1 MITRFFG
8 RSRTVHFFITIIYLF
23 ILVFFQSYK
32 FEWIDGTMSLLM
44 LQLQIIVLLFLSLLL
59 SSFIITKNK
68 LTEKNNYPIV
78 AFMVFSLA
86 LFPNIISFNIVLAN
100 FFVLLGIRRAISL
113 KSGKDELKKIFDS
126 SLWITFG
133 AVLFPPLL
141 LFLLVVLLATFLYSF
156 VNFRTIG
163 VIIIGAAASVFASY
177 MIEILIFNFI
187 AFPEFIKEFL
197 NGTIFI
203 YIDHYNFI
211 FNTPS
216 RILLLLIMVIGLVV
230 YFITFGF
237 KSIENTKT
245 FSIILVIF
253 LISFAVSGV
262 NVTEDMF
269 ICFLFPFLIL
279 ASKIMELLKYKWVLD
294 IVVILLI
301 IINIIYFK

>member
-32 FEWIDGTMSLLM
+32 FEWIDGTMSLFM
-44 LQLQIIVLLFLSLLL
+44 LQLPIIVLLFLSLLL

-78 AFMVFSLA
+78 AFIVFALA
-86 LFPNIISFNIVLAN
+86 LFPNTISFNIVLAN

-141 LFLLVVLLATFLYSF
+141 LFLLVILLATFLHSF

-197 NGTIFI
+197 DGTIFI

>member
-78 AFMVFSLA
+78 AFIVFALA
-86 LFPNIISFNIVLAN
+86 LFPNTISFNIVLAN

-177 MIEILIFNFI
+177 MIEILIFDFI

>member
-8 RSRTVHFFITIIYLF
+8 RSRTVHFFIPIIYLF

-32 FEWIDGTMSLLM
+32 LEWTDSAMGLLM
-44 LQLQIIVLLFLSLLL
+44 SQLPIIVLLVLSLLL

-78 AFMVFSLA
+78 AFIVFMTA
-86 LFPNIISFNIVLAN
+86 LFPNIISLNIILAN
-100 FFVLLGIRRAISL
+100 LFVLLGIRRAISL

-141 LFLLVVLLATFLYSF
+141 LFLLVVLLATFLHSF

-163 VIIIGAAASVFASY
+163 VIIIGTAASVFASY
-177 MIEILIFNFI
+177 TIEILIFDFI

-197 NGTIFI
+197 NGAIFI
-203 YIDHYNFI
+203 YRDHYNFM

-230 YFITFGF
+230 YFITFGS

-253 LISFAVSGV
+253 LIPFAISGA
-262 NVTEDMF
+262 NVLGEIF

-279 ASKIMELLKYKWVLD
+279 ASKIMEVLKYKWALD
-294 IVVILLI
+294 ILVILLI
-301 IINIIYFK
+301 LINIIYFK

>member
-23 ILVFFQSYK
+23 LLVFFQSYK

-78 AFMVFSLA
+78 AFIVFALA
-86 LFPNIISFNIVLAN
+86 LFPNTISFNIVLAN

-133 AVLFPPLL
+133 AVLFPPLF
-141 LFLLVVLLATFLYSF
+141 LFLLVILLATFLYSF

-163 VIIIGAAASVFASY
+163 VIIIGAGASVFASY
-177 MIEILIFNFI
+177 MIEILIFDFI

>member
-8 RSRTVHFFITIIYLF
+8 RSRTVHFFIAIIYLF
-23 ILVFFQSYK
+23 ILIFFQSYK
-32 FEWIDGTMSLLM
+32 LEWIDGTMSLFM
-44 LQLQIIVLLFLSLLL
+44 LQLRIIVLLFLSLLL

-78 AFMVFSLA
+78 AFIVFALA

-177 MIEILIFNFI
+177 MIEILIFDFI

-203 YIDHYNFI
+203 YIGHYNFI

>member
-78 AFMVFSLA
+78 AFIVFALA
-86 LFPNIISFNIVLAN
+86 LFPNTISFNIVLAN

-163 VIIIGAAASVFASY
+163 VIIIGAGASVFASY

>member
-78 AFMVFSLA
+78 AFIVFALA
-86 LFPNIISFNIVLAN
+86 LFPNTISFNIVLAN